1 MCFTTG
7 VALIRLVRSMSVG
20 NSHFCVTKVATF
32 ADIPNLFMINFR
44 FTPYCER

>member
-1 MCFTTG
+1 MFHNRI
-7 VALIRLVRSMSVG
+7 ASIRLVRSMSVG

-44 FTPYCER
+44 FTPYYER